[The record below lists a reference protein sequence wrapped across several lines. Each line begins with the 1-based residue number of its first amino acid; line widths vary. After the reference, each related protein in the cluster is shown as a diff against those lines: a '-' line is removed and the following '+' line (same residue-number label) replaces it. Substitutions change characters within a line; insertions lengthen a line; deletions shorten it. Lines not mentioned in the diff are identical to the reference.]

1 MVIYMISNVFSKIVQ
16 IQTHLLPTIRN
27 TLNIQHHTRTH
38 ICVVV
43 VCCLSINQ
51 TVQLVRIMRC
61 WCSNLGQGIIP
72 AQTPSISI
80 NPIIQSPRPTCYNR
94 VLGILFPPG
103 PTSYHP
109 PICHCSALLHFHLL
123 YLLLL
128 SIYPGME
135 GTSTLYMCMELN
147 VIHKLNPIVT
157 IIISTQPSCFM
168 YN

>member
-1 MVIYMISNVFSKIVQ
+1 MVIYMMSNVFSKIVQ

-27 TLNIQHHTRTH
+27 TLNIQHNTRTH

-43 VCCLSINQ
+43 VCCLNIHQ

-94 VLGILFPPG
+94 VLGLLFPPR
-103 PTSYHP
+103 TYILP
-109 PICHCSALLHFHLL
+109 PLICHCLTLLHFSLLHLIL
-123 YLLLL
+123 PLNC
-128 SIYPGME
+128 PGCK
-135 GTSTLYMCMELN
+135 GD
-147 VIHKLNPIVT
+147 IHPTYVYGNQCSK
-157 IIISTQPSCFM
+157 
-168 YN
+168 